1 VRAILLLAVI
11 TGFFLSGCG
20 KGEER
25 NASIPVPPA
34 SPTSPPSAPLAKAR
48 LPANLVLS
56 PDNPDARSGVRA
68 IPAGLPPG
76 AAVRWEKVSWF
87 INGTEFQGEGAL
99 LPPGM
104 IRRGDRVRASA
115 ELVMS
120 GERVTLAS
128 REVSVRN
135 CLPEVLAADLSETA
149 PKTGQEIRVL
159 VKGRD
164 DDGDPVSF
172 RYRWFLNEREEEGQ
186 SMNAHSLEKV
196 PKGTWVHAEVQA
208 FDGIAAGSKRFTSRV
223 RVVNSP
229 PVVEQI
235 SIARGEGGRHTANLR
250 VRDADGDPV
259 TILAKTLPE
268 GVALSGT
275 SLSWQESAIPPGME
289 APVVLLLSDGD
300 GGDLEYSFRL
310 NAGQK

>member
-1 VRAILLLAVI
+1 M
-11 TGFFLSGCG
+11 GCG

-25 NASIPVPPA
+25 KDSIPAPPA
-34 SPTSPPSAPLAKAR
+34 SSTSPPPPAKTPL
-48 LPANLVLS
+48 PTNLVLT
-56 PDNPDARSGVRA
+56 PENPDARSGVRA
-68 IPAGLPPG
+68 IPAGLSPG
-76 AAVRWEKVSWF
+76 GVVRWEKVTWF
-87 INGTEFQGEGAL
+87 INGTEFQGESEL

-115 ELVMS
+115 ELAMS

-135 CLPEVLAADLSETA
+135 CLPEVLAAELSDTA

-172 RYRWFLNEREEEGQ
+172 RYRWFLNETEEEGQ
-186 SMNAHSLEKV
+186 STNAHSLEKV

-208 FDGIAAGSKRFTSRV
+208 FDGIDAGSKRFTPRV

-235 SIARGEGGRHTANLR
+235 SITRGEGGHLTANLR

-275 SLSWQESAIPPGME
+275 ALSWQESSIPSGME
-289 APVVLLLSDGD
+289 APIVLLLSDGD

>member
-1 VRAILLLAVI
+1 MLLSGVLLCALM
-11 TGFFLSGCG
+11 TGCG

-25 NASIPVPPA
+25 KAPVPDPPA
-34 SPTSPPSAPLAKAR
+34 PPASPPSAPLAKAR
-48 LPANLVLS
+48 LPLNLVLS
-56 PDNPDARSGVRA
+56 PEDPDARSGVRA
-68 IPAGLPPG
+68 IPAGIPPG
-76 AAVRWEKVSWF
+76 AAVRWEKVTWF
-87 INGTEFQGEGAL
+87 INGTEFQGEGDL

-104 IRRGDRVRASA
+104 IRRGDRVQASA
-115 ELVMS
+115 ELAMR

-128 REVSVRN
+128 REVSVHN
-135 CLPEVLAADLSETA
+135 CLPEVLAADLSDTA

-159 VKGRD
+159 VRGWD
-164 DDGDPVSF
+164 ADGDPVSF
-172 RYRWFLNEREEEGQ
+172 RYRWSLNDQEVEGQ
-186 SMNAHSLEKV
+186 SMNALSLVKV

-235 SIARGEGGRHTANLR
+235 SITRGEGNRHTANLR
-250 VRDADGDPV
+250 IRDADGDPV
-259 TILAKTLPE
+259 TILAKSLPE
-268 GVALSGT
+268 GVYLSKTALS
-275 SLSWQESAIPPGME
+275 WRESALPPGKD

-310 NAGQK
+310 IASQK